1 MKKFIIT
8 LIILGAI
15 VLLVVQSKKLLDDRK
30 AEVDS
35 ARPPVAIT
43 LQVNTVTPHKGT
55 LVSTERFLAQI
66 QAKKG
71 IKLTTKLAGTIEK
84 VYVHTGQKV
93 HKGDPLITID
103 SRELRSNI
111 TALEGSLVALEND
124 LNLTR
129 SIYEANV
136 ELYRSGALPKQ
147 KLDQSRVGVEAKAAK
162 VESTRQK
169 VLQLK
174 HQLGYLNLKAPFD
187 GQIDAVML
195 HEGDLAVTGRPILSM
210 SNGEKKL
217 VFGFV
222 PTLRTHIKPG
232 QPVFA
237 QRKQVGAIR
246 TLYATSKNGLVNAEV
261 ALDQP
266 IDLPVGASIEIAV
279 ALKAAQGCIL
289 PDDTL
294 IHRKDATQL
303 MAYEPEG
310 RFVPMQVQVRARHEG
325 EVIVAPCPKTPVAR
339 GSEVRLSQLPAYEHV
354 LIHSAGDFHG
364 ND

>member
-1 MKKFIIT
+1 MKKLIIT
-8 LIILGAI
+8 LITLIAI
-15 VLLVVQSKKLLDDRK
+15 ALLVFQSKKLLDNRK
-30 AEVDS
+30 AEAENS
-35 ARPPVAIT
+35 KPPVAIT
-43 LQVNTVTPHKGT
+43 LQVSTVMPHKGT
-55 LVSTERFLAQI
+55 LVSTQRFLAQI

-93 HKGDPLITID
+93 QEGDPLVTID
-103 SRELRSNI
+103 SSELRSNI
-111 TALEGSLVALEND
+111 SALEGSLAALEQD
-124 LNLTR
+124 VNLTR

-147 KLDQSRVGVEAKAAK
+147 KLDLSRVGVEAKEAK
-162 VESTRQK
+162 VETTRQK

-174 HQLGYLNLKAPFD
+174 HQLGYLDLKAPFD

-210 SNGEKKL
+210 SNGAKKL

-222 PTLRTHIKPG
+222 PTSRTRIKAG

-237 QRKQVGAIR
+237 DGKQVGAIR
-246 TLYATSKNGLVNAEV
+246 TLYATSKNGLVSAEV

-279 ALKAAQGCIL
+279 ALQAAQGCIL

-294 IHRKDATQL
+294 IHRADTTQL
-303 MAYEPEG
+303 MTYTSEG
-310 RFVPMQVQVRARHEG
+310 RFAPMTVQVQARHEG
-325 EVIVAPCPKTPVAR
+325 KVIVAPCPTTPVAR
-339 GSEVRLSQLPAYEHV
+339 GSEVRLSSLPAYAHV
-354 LIHSAGDFHG
+354 LIHSAGASHA